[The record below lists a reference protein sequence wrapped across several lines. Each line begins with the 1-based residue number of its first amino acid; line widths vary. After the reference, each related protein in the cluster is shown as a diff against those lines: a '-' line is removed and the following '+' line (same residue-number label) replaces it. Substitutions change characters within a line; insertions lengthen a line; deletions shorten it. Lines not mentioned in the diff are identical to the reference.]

1 MSTEEFLL
9 GFKRF
14 ISQRGTPAEIISDN
28 ASQFKAASQTI
39 NSIWRNVCQS
49 HEVQSYVN
57 TRIKWKFIVELAQ
70 WMGGYERL
78 VGIVKRS
85 LRKSLGHKFLTLV
98 QMQTLL
104 KEVEVTANSR
114 PLVYVNDE
122 INSNITLTPNH
133 FLSLNPNLGIP
144 EMETK
149 DKDSDFSPS
158 ECTSDKLQAIWKKG
172 QNILNGFWRIWRDEY
187 LISLR
192 ERMQSEPKSKK
203 TQSHYSAQKGDV
215 VLIKLKTICHAVFG

>member
-1 MSTEEFLL
+1 MPAFAPLPPSRVQEALLFSRVGLDYFGPLSIKTKDGPKRVLVCLFTCLLIRAIHLELVQEMSTEEFLL

-49 HEVQSYVN
+49 HEVQSYVAN
-57 TRIKWKFIVELAQ
+57 TRIKWKFIVELAP
-70 WMGGYERL
+70 WMGGAYERL

-104 KEVEVTANSR
+104 KEVEATVRSR
-114 PLVYVNDE
+114 PLVYVTDD

-149 DKDSDFSPS
+149 
-158 ECTSDKLQAIWKKG
+158 
-172 QNILNGFWRIWRDEY
+172 
-187 LISLR
+187 
-192 ERMQSEPKSKK
+192 K
-203 TQSHYSAQKGDV
+203 TKTVIIHLVSAQV
-215 VLIKLKTICHAVFG
+215 INY